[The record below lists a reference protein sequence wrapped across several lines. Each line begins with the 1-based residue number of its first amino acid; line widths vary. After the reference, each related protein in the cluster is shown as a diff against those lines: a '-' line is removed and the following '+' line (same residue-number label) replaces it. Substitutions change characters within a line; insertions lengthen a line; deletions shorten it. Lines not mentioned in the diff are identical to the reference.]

1 MPPYQHLLA
10 AIVFDDAGLAV
21 LDRAHVLAQHFGARL
36 SLLHVI
42 EYTPIETGELLMTTP
57 YDVTQQLEEEAR
69 GKLLALCRKQ
79 NLPEDCAHVST
90 GTVVTQI
97 EQLVQKQGVDL
108 VIVGH
113 QPRKGLAAWFS
124 HTEDNLV
131 HRAPCDVL
139 ALRLR

>member
-1 MPPYQHLLA
+1 MSPYQHLLA

-21 LDRAHVLAQHFGARL
+21 LDRAHALADQFGARL

-42 EYTPIETGELLMTTP
+42 EYTPIESGELLMTTP
-57 YDVTQQLEEEAR
+57 YDVARQLEDEAR
-69 GKLLALCRKQ
+69 GKLQALCRKHS
-79 NLPEDCAHVST
+79 LPEDCAHVST

-97 EQLVQKQGVDL
+97 EQLVQQQGVDL